1 MDVDDFDEAKKLVK
15 ELKDYVGFFKVGLQ
29 LYTSVSFDVIKMI
42 HDEGGKVFLTANSTI
57 YQTPL
62 QEPALTLSK
71 GYKLFDVHIKGGS
84 KMLSTTVKLACET
97 AKNIISRNL

>member
-1 MDVDDFDEAKKLVK
+1 
-15 ELKDYVGFFKVGLQ
+15 
-29 LYTSVSFDVIKMI
+29 MI

-97 AKNIISRNL
+97 AKKYNKPEPVILGVTLLSSFGQKL